1 VDWIEGATVV
11 LANGT
16 AVNASETENQDLF
29 WALRGSGSNFGIV
42 SSFRFKTFAAPP
54 NVTAFTVN
62 LAWRNA
68 SSIVKGWT
76 DLQDWLEAGKMPEE
90 MNMRLLGNS
99 WQTQLQGLYHGN
111 ESALRTAI
119 KPLLETMNS
128 TVSGV
133 REYDWM
139 GGIEHYAYHPE
150 IDITRPHEQVWLD
163 TGAPWVARGSF
174 VTVEELTRTNRPIT
188 STPRA

>member
-1 VDWIEGATVV
+1 VLHGGFGFSSHTHGLAVDWIDGVTVV

-54 NVTAFTVN
+54 NVTAFNVN

-68 SSIVKGWT
+68 SNIVKGWT
-76 DLQDWLEAGKMPEE
+76 DLQDWLEAGLMPEE

-111 ESALRTAI
+111 ESTLRTAI
-119 KPLLETMNS
+119 KPLLETLNA

-139 GGIEHYAYHPE
+139 GGIEHYAYSPE
-150 IDITRPHEQVWLD
+150 IDITRPHEQV
-163 TGAPWVARGSF
+163 
-174 VTVEELTRTNRPIT
+174 
-188 STPRA
+188 